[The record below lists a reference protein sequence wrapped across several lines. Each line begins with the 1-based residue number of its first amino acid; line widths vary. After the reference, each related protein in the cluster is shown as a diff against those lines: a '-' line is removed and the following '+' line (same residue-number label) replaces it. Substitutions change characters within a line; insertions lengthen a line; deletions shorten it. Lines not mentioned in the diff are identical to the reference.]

1 MILSECVYIL
11 TYVTRGWLIV
21 TDHGGFTLNHDSKT
35 FRNLNLTYTIAAA
48 IQENFLWLQEAQQVL
63 GSIMAADGLIK
74 GPQDLTLVVRSK
86 LIGGAVLE
94 SEASPC
100 TPRM

>member
-1 MILSECVYIL
+1 MYIDAHTHMILSECVYIL

-48 IQENFLWLQEAQQVL
+48 IQENLDLWLQEAQQVL
-63 GSIMAADGLIK
+63 GSVVAADGLIR
-74 GPQDLTLVVRSK
+74 RS
-86 LIGGAVLE
+86 
-94 SEASPC
+94 
-100 TPRM
+100 PRPDISGQK